1 MHSELFEELAGQ
13 GYIVKPGDLGENI
26 TTKDLNVLNVPEGT
40 VLKIGPEAVVQ
51 VTGLRNPCSQ
61 IEAFQEG
68 LLGKCLVR
76 LEGRFTRKAGIMS
89 VVVTGGIIQPNDPI
103 EIILPEGEHKR
114 LQVV

>member
-26 TTKDLNVLNVPEGT
+26 TTKDLNVLNLPEGT

-51 VTGLRNPCSQ
+51 FTGLRNPCSQ

-68 LLGKCLVR
+68 LLRKCLVR
-76 LEGRFTRKAGIMS
+76 SEGRFTRKAGIMS